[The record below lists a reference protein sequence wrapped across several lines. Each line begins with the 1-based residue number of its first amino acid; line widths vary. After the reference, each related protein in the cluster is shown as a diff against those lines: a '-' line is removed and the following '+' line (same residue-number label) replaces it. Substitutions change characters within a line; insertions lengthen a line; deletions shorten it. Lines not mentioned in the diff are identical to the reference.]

1 MSNRYIPP
9 ELESIINNYNSSP
22 PIHMMQQQNSGPV
35 HIMQQTSAPANLNVK
50 GVKMSTV
57 TRSFSDADAVEKV
70 NAIAESVRKNINN
83 LILFNSTL
91 FNAKHLDLD
100 YTDQSKKY
108 ESILDKINKLEREAP
123 HADAAMVRE
132 HLEQIADQ
140 IELEI
145 SNTNYIFPKIIYSSI
160 HIRNFVQ
167 NVYSQIG
174 HIEYKQEANV
184 ALSSMLAIEQF
195 LQLDKLNDKDGVS
208 IDKAIRTISL
218 LNEMAEY
225 KQEIVELK
233 QKDQLKN
240 RQTTKMVLGT
250 MFFILMAMIAAI
262 VTVSLVGVSWVSSKE
277 YILPIIGVPL
287 AVIIWG
293 FIGSFASMLYRFN
306 RRPIHDFGHTV
317 KWLITRPVQG
327 VVLSSAFYLV
337 LISGQ
342 FLFTGEVKTDGQGVL
357 NSTEIILFL
366 SFLLGFSDR
375 FGDSVFEILVQKY
388 TGGNITSPV
397 TPNSVSMTPSS
408 IAIAPA
414 SVPKPTNNVNKPTII
429 EDDDKL
435 ILENE
440 DK

>member
-9 ELESIINNYNSSP
+9 ELESIVNSYNNNP
-22 PIHMMQQQNSGPV
+22 MNM
-35 HIMQQTSAPANLNVK
+35 MQQTSAPANLNVK
-50 GVKMSTV
+50 KVQMSEV
-57 TRSFSDADAVEKV
+57 RRSISNQDAVDQV
-70 NAIAESVRKNINN
+70 SGIAENVRKNINN
-83 LILFNSTL
+83 LILFNNTL
-91 FNAKHLDLD
+91 CSAKHLDLD

-108 ESILDKINKLEREAP
+108 ESILEKINKLERNAP
-123 HADAAMVRE
+123 HEDAAIVRE

-160 HIRNFVQ
+160 HIHNFVQ

-174 HIEYKQEANV
+174 HTEYKQEANV
-184 ALSSMLAIEQF
+184 ALSSMAAIEKF
-195 LQLDKLNDKDGVS
+195 LELDKLNDKEGVT
-208 IDKAIRTISL
+208 IDRAIRTISL

-225 KQEIVELK
+225 KHEILGLK
-233 QKDQLKN
+233 KLDQLKSQ
-240 RQTTKMVLGT
+240 QTTKMVLGT
-250 MFFILMAMIAAI
+250 MFFILLAMIAAI
-262 VTVSLVGVSWVSSKE
+262 VTVSLVGVSWANSKE
-277 YILPIIGVPL
+277 YMLPVVGVPL

-342 FLFTGEVKTDGQGVL
+342 FLFTGEVKTDGEGVL

-375 FGDSVFEILVQKY
+375 FGDSVFEMLVQKY
-388 TGGNITSPV
+388 AGGDANPITQPPIVIPPTVIHSNTGANNTENINTDTNLIDDS
-397 TPNSVSMTPSS
+397 TPRNLNHTDVDKPSG
-408 IAIAPA
+408 
-414 SVPKPTNNVNKPTII
+414 
-429 EDDDKL
+429 
-435 ILENE
+435 
-440 DK
+440 